1 LHLSDFLLFGILKN
15 KMNKIK
21 KILITFF
28 LVSFTAQVFAE
39 EVPESFADLA
49 ERLMTSVV
57 NISTTTTVITST
69 NPFPGFEFPPGSP
82 FEDMF
87 KEFGTPQ
94 KRKSA
99 ALGSGFIIDKKGI
112 VITNN
117 HVIQDSE
124 DIVVRVDGDKEYKA
138 TIIGQ
143 DPLSDIAVLQI
154 DSKEKFKPVKFG
166 NSDEARIGDWVIA
179 IGNPFGLGGTVTA
192 GIISARNRS
201 IGLSRYEDYIQTDA
215 SINSG
220 NSGGPLFDMNGD
232 VIGINTAILGKG
244 GSIGIGFSIPS
255 NSAKKVVDQLIEFG
269 ETKRGWLGVRIQV
282 VTEEIADVEKLDK
295 PRGALVASVAEKS
308 PSDKAGIKAGDIIL
322 EFNGTKIKEM
332 KELPKIVAQTEV
344 GKTVE
349 VKVWRNKKEITKKIK
364 LGRLETSSDFKKEE
378 KKKETEPEVSEI
390 KSLKIIVRLLTKED
404 IAQRKL
410 PNQTTG
416 LVITYIAKS
425 SPINYL
431 SVNDIIVEAQKK
443 KIRSIKDLE
452 NIVEAALKSNQKT
465 ILIAIYN
472 NQNQRRYI
480 GVKLD

>member
-1 LHLSDFLLFGILKN
+1 MDKIQKLLVA
-15 KMNKIK
+15 
-21 KILITFF
+21 FF
-28 LVSFTAQVFAE
+28 SIAFAFQVNAKDI
-39 EVPESFADLA
+39 PASFADLA
-49 ERLMTSVV
+49 ERLMPSVV
-57 NISTTTTVITST
+57 NISTTTTVTT
-69 NPFPGFEFPPGSP
+69 NGNPFPGFKFPPGSP

-94 KRKSA
+94 TRKSA
-99 ALGSGFIIDKKGI
+99 ALGSGFIVDEKGI

-117 HVIQDSE
+117 HVIQDAE
-124 DIVVRVDGDKEYKA
+124 DIVVRVGGDKEYKA
-138 TIIGQ
+138 TIIGS

-154 DSKEKFKPVKFG
+154 DSKEKFIPVKFG
-166 NSDEARIGDWVIA
+166 NSDKARIGDWVIA

-255 NSAKKVVDQLIEFG
+255 NNAKKVIEQLIEFG

-282 VTEEIADVEKLDK
+282 VTDEIAEVEKLDE

-322 EFNGTKIKEM
+322 EFNGTKINEM
-332 KELPKIVAQTEV
+332 KELPIIVAQTEV
-344 GKTVE
+344 GKTVD
-349 VKVWRNKKEITKKIK
+349 VKIWRNKKEIIKKIK
-364 LGRLETSSDFKKEE
+364 LGRLETSEDFKEE
-378 KKKETEPEVSEI
+378 KKEADKEETPETSEI
-390 KSLKIIVRLLTKED
+390 KSLKITTRLLNKKD
-404 IAQRKL
+404 IEQRKL

-416 LVITYIAKS
+416 LVITNISKD

-431 SVNDIIVEAQKK
+431 NIGDIIVEVQKK
-443 KIRSIKDLE
+443 KIKSINDLKD
-452 NIVEAALKSNQKT
+452 IVDVALKSNQKT
-465 ILIAIYN
+465 ILIVIYN
-472 NQNQRRYI
+472 TQNQRRYI